1 MNLSIQDE
9 LQLFSEELYRYLTP
23 SLLEELAKKL
33 GFVKR
38 KRKFSGNELA
48 TICIWVSQRTASDS
62 LVRRCSQ
69 LHAATGTLMSPK
81 GLNKRFDKKA
91 VEFLKY
97 IFSALWKSKLC
108 KTSAISN
115 AALTYFQRIR
125 ILDATIF

>member
-9 LQLFSEELYRYLTP
+9 LQLFSEELYRHLTP
-23 SLLEELAKKL
+23 SLLEELAKEL

-62 LVRRCSQ
+62 LVRLCSQ
-69 LHAATGTLMSPK
+69 LHAATGTLMSPE

-97 IFSALWKSKLC
+97 IFSALWKS
-108 KTSAISN
+108 
-115 AALTYFQRIR
+115 
-125 ILDATIF
+125 

>member
-1 MNLSIQDE
+1 MTVFMNLSIQDE
-9 LQLFSEELYRYLTP
+9 LQLFSDELYRHLTP
-23 SLLEELAKKL
+23 ALLEELAKEL

-62 LVRRCSQ
+62 FVRLCSQ
-69 LHAATGTLMSPK
+69 LHAATGPLLINSE

-97 IFSALWKSKLC
+97 IFSALWKSELC
-108 KTSAISN
+108 RTSALSS
-115 AALTYFQRIR
+115 AALTYFRK
-125 ILDATIF
+125 LHK

>member
-9 LQLFSEELYRYLTP
+9 LQLFSEELYRHLTP
-23 SLLEELAKKL
+23 SLLEELAKEL

-62 LVRRCSQ
+62 LVRLCSQ
-69 LHAATGTLMSPK
+69 LHAATGTLMSPE

-97 IFSALWKSKLC
+97 IFLHYGKVNFVKHQP
-108 KTSAISN
+108 
-115 AALTYFQRIR
+115 FQVQHSRI
-125 ILDATIF
+125 FNESVF